1 MHLAKLFLDSSALFA
16 GIASADGAARVLL
29 LLGEAGQIEVWISEQ
44 VVAETERALARKA
57 PRALPAFRQALHGSG
72 VLIVADPG
80 AEEVA
85 AAGDW
90 ISHAADVPVPS
101 LRSGLCLV
109 AARKVK
115 ADFVVTLN
123 RKHFLDDPVVA
134 TRSGLR
140 LGTPGEALEWVRGR
154 LGTEVRGR

>member
-90 ISHAADVPVPS
+90 ISHAADVPI
-101 LRSGLCLV
+101 LV

-140 LGTPGEALEWVRGR
+140 LCTPGEALEWVRGR